1 MATNLTLVSGTTR
14 IDLNDRISYF
24 LQAGYYPE
32 VELNEERVTETVK
45 VQLRGDIPAQV
56 QSVNRLFERARSQD
70 PAIEKVWLEYQ
81 VQEGETAWRSRIY
94 NGAVTPTSGL
104 AREFSRGRV
113 NVEIAFERDPFWEGP
128 ETTLPIGNV
137 NNGKVF
143 NCNDGSGTAPNMMV
157 NSASVA
163 AGLILGDLPTPVR
176 LEIVNDYTKNL
187 GALWI
192 GLNKTRADW
201 NESWSLEAEAAIG
214 ITPVSAT
221 GASGGAIAQG
231 QMTFGDSPLPIL
243 RWEIPDTIINKLR
256 GHRVRMLLRPY
267 YTGAYSNF
275 KYKLKMVAG
284 SLTVYETDWI
294 RESAFYA
301 QHWLDLFDFPMPP
314 WLEGET
320 DLAGL
325 VLELWAAPT
334 ITGTWTWAF
343 DDVMLFAQDGFVNLE
358 TMTVQGGKV
367 VIDGDRG
374 WSEDQDGKK
383 RGLRKMVGS
392 LMLTPGAYH
401 LFSFAAHTSLA
412 NQAPINHSLIV
423 SGSYRPRRWTL

>member
-1 MATNLTLVSGTTR
+1 MNLRIGTLSLSDGFRSWLMTFEPGSEPRATEEVGLR
-14 IDLNDRISYF
+14 ADLNLVGTREEIEITVETINRQLEQAIRAQEDRAIDKVYIEANTGSGWMRSEIVDGV
-24 LQAGYYPE
+24 LEVDTKYYDR
-32 VELNEERVTETVK
+32 LNRNHV
-45 VQLRGDIPAQV
+45 PA
-56 QSVNRLFERARSQD
+56 SLLITRKN
-70 PAIEKVWLEYQ
+70 WW
-81 VQEGETAWRSRIY
+81 EGA
-94 NGAVTPTSGL
+94 
-104 AREFSRGRV
+104 
-113 NVEIAFERDPFWEGP
+113 EIA
-128 ETTLPIGNV
+128 LPIGNA
-137 NNGKVF
+137 NGADPAKVF